1 MNPKSFYHLLF
12 ATAAA
17 VIAAVALWIYSP
29 SYSTDKAFGEKL
41 APDMLEKIN
50 DVAVMSVEHG
60 GETTNFLKDAAG
72 NWFLI
77 EAENYPASKER
88 IRNVLI
94 GLANLEKIEPKTAL
108 PEYYPDIAVEDAGEK
123 AQSYLVTLLNGEGQT
138 LLNLLIGKSTRGISW
153 NGQGYFV
160 RKPDEAQSWL
170 VRGSADVTGGM
181 LTWLDTELASF
192 AQEDIASVSFID
204 STKKRE
210 VRFKYDTNLSE
221 LHPEYGSDGY
231 FQKSDR
237 YVDRMTKALTS
248 MDFVNVGRRP
258 AGLEKLTPYLS
269 VRVETN
275 RGLLQYFLVY
285 LINDTPYAALDFHAL
300 AGASESVKSYAK
312 TLKTGFEPWIY
323 QIPASK
329 LRAIDPF
336 LPLPE
341 KNKRE
346 RQ

>member
-1 MNPKSFYHLLF
+1 MNPKSFYRLLF
-12 ATAAA
+12 VTVASVA
-17 VIAAVALWIYSP
+17 AAVALWIYSP

-41 APDMLEKIN
+41 NPRLLEKIN
-50 DVAVMSVEHG
+50 DVSVMSIEHE
-60 GETTNFLKDAAG
+60 GETTNFLKDAVG

-77 EAENYPASKER
+77 EADNYPASKER

-123 AQSYLVTLLNGEGQT
+123 SQSYLVTLLNGEGQT
-138 LLNLLIGKSTRGISW
+138 LLNLLVGKSTRGISW

-170 VRGSADVTGGM
+170 VRGSADVTGGK

-192 AQEDIASVSFID
+192 AQEDMASVSFID

-210 VRFKYDTNLSE
+210 AAFKYDAEVSKLQPS
-221 LHPEYGSDGY
+221 YASDNY

-237 YVDRMTKALTS
+237 YVDRMTKALTT

-258 AGLEKLTPYLS
+258 AGLEKLKPYLS

-275 RGLLQYFLVY
+275 SGLLQYFLVY
-285 LINDTPYAALDFHAL
+285 LINDTPYAALDFNAL
-300 AGASESVKSYAK
+300 ARASESVKNYAK
-312 TLKTGFEPWIY
+312 TLQKGFEPWIY
-323 QIPASK
+323 QIPAAK

-336 LPLPE
+336 IPLPE
-341 KNKRE
+341 GK
-346 RQ
+346 